1 MTSQVDQSEAV
12 DGPDG
17 GEARAGSGDARPD
30 SAAPAGPPAPGGPP
44 VKPGKPIRR
53 LDRVIIRFA
62 GDSGDGMQLTGDRFT
77 SETASFGNDL
87 STLPN
92 FPAEIRAPA
101 GTLPGV
107 SSFQLHFADHDI
119 LTPGDAPNVLVAMNP
134 AALKANVPDLPRGA
148 EIIVNTDEFTKRA
161 LAKVGYPADPLTD
174 GSLDGFHLHKVPLT
188 TLTLEALKDSGLA
201 RKDAERAKNMF
212 ALGLLSWM
220 YHRPTHGTESF
231 LRTKFAKKPQIAEAN
246 ISAFRAGWNF
256 GETTESFAVSY
267 EVPPARLPAGRY
279 RNISG
284 NLALSYGLIAAA
296 ERSGLPLYLGSYPI
310 TPASDI
316 LHELSRHKNFGVRTF
331 QAEDEIAGV
340 GAALGA
346 AFGGALGVTTTSG
359 PGVALK
365 SETIGLAVSLE
376 LPLLVVDIQRGGPST
391 GLPTKTEQADLLQ
404 AMFGRNGE
412 APVPIVAPATPA
424 ECFDAA
430 LEAARIA
437 VTYRT
442 PVFLL
447 SDGYL
452 ANGSEPW
459 RIPETDELPEI
470 DPGFATGPNREDG
483 AFWPYLRDPRTL
495 ARPWALPGTPGL
507 EHRIGG
513 IEKQDGTG
521 NISYDPANHDFMV
534 RTRQAKVDGITV
546 KPVEVDDP
554 TGDARVLVL
563 GWGSTYGPITAAVR
577 RVRADGGEVAQAH
590 LRNLNPFPANL
601 GSVLRSYEKII
612 VPEMNL
618 GQLALLL
625 RAKYLVDAE
634 SYNQVR
640 GLPFKAAQLA
650 DVLWAAIGTLD
661 EEDHR

>member
-1 MTSQVDQSEAV
+1 MRQEFPRPVPYRGANV
-12 DGPDG
+12 RKVLIAGR
-17 GEARAGSGDARPD
+17 GE
-30 SAAPAGPPAPGGPP
+30 SAA
-44 VKPGKPIRR
+44 
-53 LDRVIIRFA
+53 RVTRAAETRQVNRVVIRFA

-134 AALKANVPDLPRGA
+134 AALKANIGDVPRGA
-148 EIIVNTDEFTKRA
+148 EIIVNTDEFTKRPM
-161 LAKVGYPADPLTD
+161 AKVGYLTSPLED
-174 GSLDGFHLHKVPLT
+174 GSLDGYQVHPVPLT
-188 TLTLEALKDSGLA
+188 TLTIEALREFGLS
-201 RKDAERAKNMF
+201 RKEAERSKNMF

-220 YHRPTHGTESF
+220 YNRPTESTERF
-231 LRTKFAKKPQIAEAN
+231 LRAKFAKRPQIAEAN
-246 ISAFRAGWNF
+246 VAAFRAGWNF
-256 GETTESFAVSY
+256 GETTEDFAVSY
-267 EVPPARLPAGRY
+267 QVAPASRAFPAGTY

-284 NLALSYGLIAAA
+284 NLALSYGLVAAGERA
-296 ERSGLPLYLGSYPI
+296 ELPLYLGSYPI

-331 QAEDEIAGV
+331 QAEDEIAAV

-346 AFGGALGVTTTSG
+346 AFGGSLAVTTTSG

-376 LPLLVVDIQRGGPST
+376 LPLLVVAIQRGGPST

-404 AMFGRNGE
+404 AMYGRNGE
-412 APVPIVAPATPA
+412 APVPVVAPRTPA
-424 ECFDAA
+424 DCFDAA

-437 VTYRT
+437 LAYRT

-459 RIPETDELPEI
+459 RIPETHELPDLRVE
-470 DPGFATGPNREDG
+470 FATAPNHTLPDG
-483 AFWPYLRDPRTL
+483 TDVFWPYKRDPQTL
-495 ARPWALPGTPGL
+495 ARPWAVPGTPGL

-534 RTRQAKVDGITV
+534 RTRQAKIDGITV
-546 KPVEVDDP
+546 PDLAVDDP
-554 TGDARVLVL
+554 DQARTLVL

-577 RVRADGGEVAQAH
+577 RLRKTGTPIAQAH
-590 LRNLNPFPANL
+590 LRHLNPFPRNL
-601 GSVLRSYEKII
+601 ADVLARYDKIV

-618 GQLALLL
+618 GQLATLL
-625 RAKYLVDAE
+625 RARYLVDAH
-634 SYNQVR
+634 SYNQVN
-640 GLPFKAAQLA
+640 GMPFKAEQLA
-650 DVLWAAIGTLD
+650 TALKEAID
-661 EEDHR
+661 A